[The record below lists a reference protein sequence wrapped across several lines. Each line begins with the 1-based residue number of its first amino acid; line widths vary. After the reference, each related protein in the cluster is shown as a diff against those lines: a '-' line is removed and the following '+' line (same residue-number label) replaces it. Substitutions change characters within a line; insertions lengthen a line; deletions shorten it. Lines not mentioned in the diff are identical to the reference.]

1 MLRAQAPIT
10 VHQPAGPW
18 SGYALAVLVCLITT
32 LLRQALTSLLGSEGP
47 MLLFILPVLIS
58 AVFGG
63 LGPGLLATVLSTLLG
78 SYFFIPPVGSLI
90 PNTFASCLLLGIF
103 LLEGGIIS
111 GLSAALQRA
120 QEQVA
125 RRAQELAASEE
136 RLSRSVETIV
146 DGIVIAD
153 TGGRLIFAN
162 RAAEHLLRLNRSSIA
177 ARRYDDPHW
186 QATTLDGKPLSS
198 DQLPVA
204 QVLRTEAPVFGVEHA
219 IAYPDAT
226 CSLLSVNAGPL
237 RDADDSIV
245 GVVASFRDVTA
256 QKQAEEQIRIW
267 ADIFHV
273 SPLGIVVSPADAATM
288 LHLNPAFAAMHGAT
302 VAGLQGQL
310 LTELI
315 APELRAEVPA
325 YTEELFARGLL
336 SFESEHLRADGTRF
350 PVQFT
355 MSVVRD
361 AAGAPLYRVATVQD
375 ITERRAAEAERER
388 LLAQAEWART
398 LLDTLISAA
407 PIGFAFQDTGL
418 RYQLINERLA
428 EINGLPIS
436 AHQGRAAEEI
446 LPWLAPT
453 VTPLLQEVL
462 RTERPLVDL
471 EIAGEVST
479 AAGHP
484 RHWLVS
490 YYPVRVPDGGLLG
503 VGTVVQDITA
513 RKQAE
518 LAAERA
524 ASRLRALHT
533 IDRAILA
540 AQAPAATA
548 ETALVHMRQVV
559 PFTRALTLMLDSDGT
574 ASLLARV
581 GEGSSW
587 PGDLGR
593 LPAGAIAAAFDTLL
607 SVPDLAAHPVRTAL
621 MERAL
626 ADGQRSL
633 LAVPLRARGQ
643 ALGAVIITAGPPSAF
658 NGEHVAIVGG
668 VADQLAV
675 VLQQAQLREA
685 LQRYAAELE
694 DRVAER
700 TAQLEAANA
709 DLEAFAYI
717 AAHDLR
723 APLRGL
729 QGFAAA
735 VLEDYTDALDP
746 LGQQYLQR
754 IAATARQ
761 MDTLIS
767 DLLRYSRLSRS
778 ALQIQPVAL
787 RQIVSE
793 ALAQLLP
800 QITERNA
807 EIVVA
812 EGLPAVAAHHTTLAQ
827 TVVNLLNNAIMF
839 VTPGVR
845 PQIRVWAE
853 RRAEDGRMYVR
864 LWIED
869 NGIGIAPHHQQRIF
883 QVFERLHSQDAYPGT
898 GIGLAIVR
906 RGLERLGGRVG
917 VESAEG
923 RGSRFWIELPAAEDS

>member
-1 MLRAQAPIT
+1 M
-10 VHQPAGPW
+10 
-18 SGYALAVLVCLITT
+18 
-32 LLRQALTSLLGSEGP
+32 RQALTPLLGSEGP

-219 IAYPDAT
+219 ITYPDAT
-226 CSLLSVNAGPL
+226 RSLLSVNAGPL
-237 RDADDSIV
+237 RDGDDAVV

-273 SPLGIVVSPADAATM
+273 SPLGIVVSPADTATM
-288 LHLNPAFAAMHGAT
+288 LHLNPAFAAMHGAA
-302 VAGLQGQL
+302 VADLQGRP

-315 APELRAEVPA
+315 APEFRAEVPA

-336 SFESEHLRADGTRF
+336 SFESAHLRADGTRF

-355 MSVVRD
+355 VSVVRD

-375 ITERRAAEAERER
+375 ITERKAAEAERER

-407 PIGFAFQDTGL
+407 PIGFAFQDTAL

-428 EINGLPIS
+428 AINGLPIS
-436 AHQGRAAEEI
+436 AHQGCVAEEI
-446 LPWLAPT
+446 VPWLAPT

-462 RTERPLVDL
+462 KTERPLVDL
-471 EIAGEVST
+471 EIADAPP
-479 AAGHP
+479 AALGDP

-524 ASRLRALHT
+524 AARLRALHT

-593 LPAGAIAAAFDTLL
+593 LSAEAVAAFDTQL
-607 SVPDLAAHPVRTAL
+607 SVPDLAAYPARTAL

-626 ADGQRSL
+626 ADGLRSL
-633 LAVPLRARGQ
+633 LAVPLHARGQ
-643 ALGAVIITAGPPSAF
+643 PLGAVIVTGGPPSAF
-658 NGEHVAIVGG
+658 NDEHVAIVGE

-675 VLQQAQLREA
+675 ALQQAQLREA

-735 VLEDYTDALDP
+735 VLEDYTDVLDP

-767 DLLRYSRLSRS
+767 DLLWYSRLSRS
-778 ALQIQPVAL
+778 ALQIQPVSL
-787 RQIVSE
+787 RQIVGE
-793 ALAQLLP
+793 ALAQLQP
-800 QITERNA
+800 QIAERDA

-812 EGLPAVAAHHTTLAQ
+812 EGLPAVAAHHTTLVQ

-839 VTPGVR
+839 VAPGVHPR
-845 PQIRVWAE
+845 IRVWAE
-853 RRAEDGRMYVR
+853 RRAEDDRMYVR
-864 LWIED
+864 LWLED

-906 RGLERLGGRVG
+906 RGLERMGGRVG

-923 RGSRFWIELPAAEDS
+923 QGSRFWIELPAAEDS